1 MKTEKKED
9 SRAKDGKKAGQEEK
23 KSFSF
28 GKLFYNN
35 KFVAVFSVLCAL
47 AIWFSMAFTNT
58 EEFPVP
64 IRNVPVTIKIP
75 EAAQAEGLRCF
86 SPQTLSVTVYIKGN
100 SLSVRNVTADNIGL
114 ETQITETIS
123 GAKTYLAT
131 ISSSKKGYVTDYE
144 IDRIEPSIV
153 QLTLDYSEEKTFT
166 IDTSGVNSSAADGY
180 FVGSVAAAP
189 ETITVSGPKSV
200 VDSISA
206 VTVGDK
212 ELGELSETARQTS
225 DLILLDANGNTIS
238 RDKYDQ
244 LSLSTET
251 AEITVP
257 VYVRKT
263 VPFTANFTNAPSGI
277 DLDSSFVTLSP
288 STVELAGTE
297 EDFASYRSIQ
307 LNPIDFSQ
315 ISPDT
320 SVFDIPVTLPAFF
333 RNLQE
338 IDEVTVS
345 LKNLNDGSAY
355 RYAVIPWDASVEE
368 VEASLGEALDKIPQ
382 VTKQE
387 TDTYKL
393 PETRTLEEIKE
404 QVEIQFQF
412 RQNMLKKVAFV
423 YRGEVGKVSER
434 KEEVYQKTLEA
445 VTALYGE
452 PQEVQDYTVKAD
464 REYGYANWPPQGQ
477 TTLSVVN
484 QATVSIIIGIQ
495 E

>member
-1 MKTEKKED
+1 MKTEKKEG

-64 IRNVPVTIKIP
+64 IRGVPVTIKIP

-206 VTVGDK
+206 VTVGNK

-345 LKNLNDGSAY
+345 LNLAGYTTKTITASNFKINNLSHSYEAEVTTSSLDVVVVGPEEELSNLTENNLVVQVDMSQSQGFTGHTEMPATISISGSSRCWAY
-355 RYAVIPWDASVEE
+355 GS
-368 VEASLGEALDKIPQ
+368 
-382 VTKQE
+382 
-387 TDTYKL
+387 YK
-393 PETRTLEEIKE
+393 
-404 QVEIQFQF
+404 V
-412 RQNMLKKVAFV
+412 N
-423 YRGEVGKVSER
+423 
-434 KEEVYQKTLEA
+434 
-445 VTALYGE
+445 
-452 PQEVQDYTVKAD
+452 
-464 REYGYANWPPQGQ
+464 
-477 TTLSVVN
+477 LSV
-484 QATVSIIIGIQ
+484 TERTS
-495 E
+495 